1 VCVWEYYSVF
11 VKQPDCLLL
20 ISSLRYTLDANRI
33 FRMAAAVVGTAVGL
47 YTVVNQDT
55 NHGAEHHPL
64 GDPHGE
70 GGAQKTGTGSTVGE
84 ENKQDEP
91 EEETKDESKEESK
104 DESKEEPKSD
114 QQDPSKPT
122 KENSE
127 EKDTQS
133 PDQSD
138 KPDPR
143 KEETKSQNEMSG
155 KQKGLSNDNTE
166 HTSQISKQPEKSKK
180 GEGVAETAKLQ
191 GTVSTER
198 PGAENKEERGKAQQ
212 DKDA

>member
-1 VCVWEYYSVF
+1 MGRGVAANLRAGGR
-11 VKQPDCLLL
+11 KRLLAFGPAVV
-20 ISSLRYTLDANRI
+20 LDAAVEAH
-33 FRMAAAVVGTAVGL
+33 AAEPQGQPLDQGL
-47 YTVVNQDT
+47 EPQALTGQGVAD
-55 NHGAEHHPL
+55 
-64 GDPHGE
+64 GE

-138 KPDPR
+138 K
-143 KEETKSQNEMSG
+143 
-155 KQKGLSNDNTE
+155 
-166 HTSQISKQPEKSKK
+166 
-180 GEGVAETAKLQ
+180 
-191 GTVSTER
+191 VSIAA
-198 PGAENKEERGKAQQ
+198 G
-212 DKDA
+212 

>member
-1 VCVWEYYSVF
+1 MCVWEYYSVF

-64 GDPHGE
+64 G
-70 GGAQKTGTGSTVGE
+70 AQKTGTGSTIGE

-138 KPDPR
+138 K
-143 KEETKSQNEMSG
+143 
-155 KQKGLSNDNTE
+155 
-166 HTSQISKQPEKSKK
+166 
-180 GEGVAETAKLQ
+180 
-191 GTVSTER
+191 VSIAA
-198 PGAENKEERGKAQQ
+198 G
-212 DKDA
+212 

>member
-1 VCVWEYYSVF
+1 
-11 VKQPDCLLL
+11 
-20 ISSLRYTLDANRI
+20 
-33 FRMAAAVVGTAVGL
+33 MAAAVVGTTLGL
-47 YTVVNQDT
+47 YVVVTQDT
-55 NHGAEHHPL
+55 DHGAEHHPL

-70 GGAQKTGTGSTVGE
+70 GAAKKTGTDSTVGE
-84 ENKQDEP
+84 EDEP
-91 EEETKDESKEESK
+91 EEDSKEESKEESK

-114 QQDPSKPT
+114 QQNPSKPT

-133 PDQSD
+133 PDVSD

-143 KEETKSQNEMSG
+143 KEETKSQNETSG

-212 DKDA
+212 DKDAYIIPSCRCDSPRLS

>member
-1 VCVWEYYSVF
+1 MGCVWEYYSVF

-91 EEETKDESKEESK
+91 EEETKDESKDESKEESK

-114 QQDPSKPT
+114 QQNPSKPT

-138 KPDPR
+138 K
-143 KEETKSQNEMSG
+143 
-155 KQKGLSNDNTE
+155 
-166 HTSQISKQPEKSKK
+166 
-180 GEGVAETAKLQ
+180 
-191 GTVSTER
+191 VSIAA
-198 PGAENKEERGKAQQ
+198 G
-212 DKDA
+212 

>member
-1 VCVWEYYSVF
+1 
-11 VKQPDCLLL
+11 
-20 ISSLRYTLDANRI
+20 
-33 FRMAAAVVGTAVGL
+33 MAAAVVGTAVGL

-114 QQDPSKPT
+114 QQNPSKPT
-122 KENSE
+122 TS
-127 EKDTQS
+127 
-133 PDQSD
+133 
-138 KPDPR
+138 
-143 KEETKSQNEMSG
+143 
-155 KQKGLSNDNTE
+155 KGVC
-166 HTSQISKQPEKSKK
+166 
-180 GEGVAETAKLQ
+180 GCCV
-191 GTVSTER
+191 R
-198 PGAENKEERGKAQQ
+198 NKELLNFTVMLYVLGPSEAV
-212 DKDA
+212 AP